1 MGSGAATAGFLEA
14 SEVRRIFD
22 EHRRGLANHGRLLYA
37 LAMFG
42 CWWKD
47 QRLKQA
53 QPRQHGP
60 RRPKANASVPAA
72 AERQLA
78 HA

>member
-1 MGSGAATAGFLEA
+1 MSSGAANVGFLET

-37 LAMFG
+37 LAMFS

-47 QRLKQA
+47 QRQ
-53 QPRQHGP
+53 QPPASRQVLAP
-60 RRPKANASVPAA
+60 A
-72 AERQLA
+72 AERQAALA
-78 HA
+78 